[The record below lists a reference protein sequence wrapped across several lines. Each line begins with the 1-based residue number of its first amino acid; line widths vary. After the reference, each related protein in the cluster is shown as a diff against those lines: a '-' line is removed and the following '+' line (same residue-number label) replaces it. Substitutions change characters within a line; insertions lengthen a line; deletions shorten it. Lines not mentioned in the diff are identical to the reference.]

1 MKNIINAIKKI
12 NKDKDYNNFFIRATG
27 IFMVIA
33 CVNIYEKTFDKYG
46 YLIGF
51 FVAIVIGA
59 VVYTLWSLVLGFL
72 YKKFKSFKR

>member
-1 MKNIINAIKKI
+1 
-12 NKDKDYNNFFIRATG
+12 
-27 IFMVIA
+27 MVMA

-59 VVYTLWSLVLGFL
+59 VGYTLWSLVLGFL

>member
-12 NKDKDYNNFFIRATG
+12 NKDKDYNNFFIRATA
-27 IFMVIA
+27 IFMVIV

-46 YLIGF
+46 YLTGF

-59 VVYTLWSLVLGFL
+59 VIYTLWSLVLGFL